1 MKKHSEKTSLL
12 GGEAFFSWCTPDIHF
27 FQQLLDYQAG
37 HLSGWGLPIGQ
48 FNWKLSK
55 SQAWQVFRENH
66 GRVLPSRHQCRRI
79 PSLWSW
85 DMDSF
90 PRGYLSFKNLC
101 LHINEIYH
109 DLSIPSNSSCFYLHQ
124 LMAMCFFE
132 LRWGEHGI
140 TWLSLRVYRSWDHW
154 IRQAMSYFRSMWLLR
169 YAKMMSKKTAINS
182 NKQ

>member
-12 GGEAFFSWCTPDIHF
+12 GGEVFFSWCTPDIHF

-124 LMAMCFFE
+124 LMAMCFFWTSMGRAWNHLTVTEGLPLLGPLDQAGHE
-132 LRWGEHGI
+132 LLQVNVVAE
-140 TWLSLRVYRSWDHW
+140 VCKNDVKKN
-154 IRQAMSYFRSMWLLR
+154 SY
-169 YAKMMSKKTAINS
+169 
-182 NKQ
+182 KQ